1 MKRIGTKT
9 KWFII
14 FIALI
19 VFTIIAG
26 FIGKLWYDIAWEAKN
41 DRDTFHSYLTN
52 DYASEDTVLATLTR
66 ADTIKFSD
74 YTCEDFSNIGAIDV
88 NIWYAEI
95 DEYVRRKINGI
106 PVDSEFNINIDT
118 YQRKLKITLDK
129 QSKKNVIK
137 AVKTLSARSDIEE
150 ARPFMYTSVAQ
161 SISSRDYYYDKQW
174 GLDNAKINNA
184 WNIEEG
190 SSSVIVGIIDSGIDA
205 SHPDLYNRI
214 YRANTHTLS
223 TTLHRDFTTD
233 KTEGEPVLEPSDPYG
248 HGTHVAGI
256 IGAECNNIGIAG
268 AARDVRF
275 VSLRVLNEKGNITN
289 NNALTNA
296 IKYATKIGIPIL
308 NFSGCWYNELNQV
321 QDAIKDYTG
330 TFICAAGNFG
340 DDNDGKYSV
349 YPASYRL
356 DNLISVGAIDKE
368 NERADFSNWGETTV
382 DIFAPGVDIYS
393 TFPRKLCD
401 TVNCTTKLGTHIDYG
416 YHSMDGTSM
425 ATPFVTGVAALML
438 SIDPQLTPQDL
449 RQRLLSGGDAITIQT
464 KSGDSMEVRK
474 LNAYSAVGEVA
485 TYETNVLS
493 DREIEITG
501 TFGKPLY
508 GQIDLPT
515 TLNSRVVVAIGEE
528 AFADQV
534 GINNIMIIGY
544 IQRIGAKAFYGC
556 SALNRILLGSKV
568 SEIGTRAFSYCDQL
582 NFYVDSANKA
592 FSDRLG
598 VLYSYDGSEIV
609 SAHNI
614 PSEFNVYKYTTKIHP
629 YAFEGNINLHSIR
642 FNTNTEICDYAFA
655 NCINLSEM
663 SYLASVT
670 TPPSVGENALQG
682 AKPIIYVPYTYIDDY
697 KSAFGTY
704 SHLIVSKSFPIRFIV
719 NGVLTE
725 ERVSYYG
732 DTVKN
737 LPNVDLY
744 GYHFG
749 GWYDDPNFT
758 GEPYSEGDLF
768 EMDDILNLYC
778 NLIPYDCTIVFNA
791 DGGIISEDNF
801 IIVKYGEYVLT
812 DITAKRTGYE
822 LGGWYDENG
831 TICITSDGRSLF
843 PWDRTETISLKAQWI
858 KKSYEIQINANGSIT
873 WLSNDGISDEKCYI
887 QYGTVISAINLIAI
901 FKNSVQG
908 FRTGKIFDHFEY
920 KDSVLDWTS
929 VPDLGE
935 NLTVIT
941 IIPVWINEVHTIYFK
956 PLCDM
961 DVAPVTAEYNAT
973 ISLPSPSRLGYNFNG
988 WYTAQTGGSLITW
1001 TTMPDLTPSSQSN
1014 GSTQLFARW
1023 TQIIYYIFYYPN
1035 GGSGYMDYTTH
1046 TYGVTAALRK
1056 NTFSKTY
1063 YDFAGWATSPNGRAV
1078 YSDGQDVLNLSYT
1091 SGDKIELYATWRAKN
1106 YNINYRNITSQMIVS
1121 PKYYT
1126 YGEGL
1131 STMPVI
1137 RMKDSNGRYYTLEPF
1152 YGWYTS
1158 PEFATKVTS
1167 ISATRTGDITVY
1179 AKYDYFL
1186 MATHDGA
1193 TYTVKDKG
1201 VDNNPSKSLDV
1212 LLKSF
1217 YSEYLSNTTLKT
1229 LKIELSFKL
1238 WEINDGYQH
1247 IYLRN
1252 DATGKYLWSVKL
1264 DSASGEHTYS
1274 ETIKIDLSEVKDT
1287 DTLTLLF
1294 DASGA
1299 FSDDWQF
1306 KDLACSIYLTN

>member
-19 VFTIIAG
+19 AFVIVAG

-41 DRDTFHSYLTN
+41 DRDTFRIYLRN
-52 DYASEDTVLATLTR
+52 EYASDDAVDVTLTKEETR
-66 ADTIKFSD
+66 KFLD
-74 YTCEDFSNIGAIDV
+74 YTPKDFADVGASAVKVWNTDL
-88 NIWYAEI
+88 

-106 PVDSEFNINIDT
+106 PVDEELNIDFED
-118 YQRKLKITLDK
+118 YQRSLEITLDK
-129 QSKKNVIK
+129 KSKKNVIK
-137 AVKTLSARSDIEE
+137 AIKTLSARDGIEI
-150 ARPFMYTSVAQ
+150 AQ
-161 SISSRDYYYDKQW
+161 PVYGPLLSISSHDDYYDKQW

-184 WNIEEG
+184 WDIEEG
-190 SSSVIVGIIDSGIDA
+190 SSAVMVGIIDSGIDA

-214 YRANTHTLS
+214 YRADTHTLS

-233 KTEGEPVLEPSDPYG
+233 KAEGEPVLEPSDSYG

-275 VSLRVLNEKGNITN
+275 VSLRILNDKGEITN
-289 NNALTNA
+289 DDALTNA
-296 IKYATKIGIPIL
+296 IKYATKIGLPIL
-308 NFSGCWYNELNQV
+308 NYSGKWKKNDKLKK
-321 QDAIKDYTG
+321 AIEEYPG

-340 DDNDGKYSV
+340 DDNDGEYSV

-356 DNLISVGAIDKE
+356 DNLISVGAINKD
-368 NERADFSNWGETTV
+368 NERADFSNWGKTTV

-393 TFPRKLCD
+393 TFPRNMCSQE
-401 TVNCTTKLGTHIDYG
+401 NCTTRLGTHIDYG

-493 DREIEITG
+493 DSEIEITG

-515 TLNSRVVVAIGEE
+515 TLNNRVVVAIGEE

-534 GINNIMIIGY
+534 EIERILNTNSIK
-544 IQRIGAKAFYGC
+544 RIGAKAFYGC
-556 SALNRILLGSKV
+556 SALKDILLGSNV
-568 SEIGTRAFSYCDQL
+568 SEIGSRAFSYCKLLD
-582 NFYVDSANKA
+582 FYVNSANKA
-592 FSDRLG
+592 FSEHFG
-598 VLYSYDGSEIV
+598 VLYNYDGSEII
-609 SAHNI
+609 SACNI
-614 PSEFNVYKYTTKIHP
+614 QSEFNVFKYTTKIHP
-629 YAFEGNINLHSIR
+629 YAFEGNVNLHSIR
-642 FNTNTEICDYAFA
+642 FNTNTEIGDYAFV

-670 TPPSVGENALQG
+670 TPPSVGKNALQG
-682 AKPIIYVPYTYIDDY
+682 TKPYIYVPYTYIDDY

-704 SHLIVSKSFPIRFIV
+704 SYLVVSKSFPIRFII

-737 LPNVDLY
+737 LPDVDLY

-791 DGGIISEDNF
+791 DGGTLSEDNF
-801 IIVKYGEYVLT
+801 IIVKYGEYVST
-812 DITAKRTGYE
+812 DITAIRTGYE
-822 LGGWYDENG
+822 LDGWYDENG
-831 TICITSDGRSLF
+831 TICITSDGRSIY
-843 PWDRTETISLKAQWI
+843 PWNRAETISLKAQWI

-887 QYGTVISAINLIAI
+887 QYGAVISAINLIAI
-901 FKNSVQG
+901 FKNSAQG

-935 NLTVIT
+935 NLAVIT
-941 IIPVWINEVHTIYFK
+941 IIPVWINEVHTIYFNT
-956 PLCDM
+956 LCNI
-961 DVAPVTAEYNAT
+961 DVAPITAVYNAN
-973 ISLPSPSRLGYNFNG
+973 ISLPSPSRLGYTFIG
-988 WYTAQTGGSLITW
+988 WYTAQTGGSLIAW
-1001 TTMPDLTPSSQSN
+1001 NAMPDLTPSSQSN

-1023 TQIIYYIFYYPN
+1023 AQHIYYIYYYPN
-1035 GGSGYMDYTTH
+1035 GGSGYMGYTTH
-1046 TYGVTAALRK
+1046 TCDVTAALRK

-1063 YDFAGWATSPNGRAV
+1063 YDFAGWATSTNGSAV

-1091 SGDKIELYATWRAKN
+1091 SGDKIDLYATWRAKN
-1106 YNINYRNITSQMIVS
+1106 YNIIYKNLTSKMIVS

-1137 RMKDSNGRYYTLEPF
+1137 RMKDPNGRYYNLEPF

-1158 PEFATKVTS
+1158 STFATKVTS
-1167 ISATRTGDITVY
+1167 ISATRTGDITLY
-1179 AKYDYFL
+1179 AKYDYFI
-1186 MATHDGA
+1186 METSDSA
-1193 TYTVKDKG
+1193 TYTVKDNG
-1201 VDNNPSKSLDV
+1201 VNNNPSKTIDILI
-1212 LLKSF
+1212 KSF
-1217 YSEYLSNTTLKT
+1217 YSELINETTLNT
-1229 LKIELSFKL
+1229 LKIEFSCKL

-1247 IYLRN
+1247 IYLRH
-1252 DATGKYLWSVKL
+1252 DATGEYLWADKL
-1264 DSASGEHTYS
+1264 DSSSGVHEYS
-1274 ETIKIDLSEVKDT
+1274 CTINIDLSKVKNV
-1287 DTLTLLF
+1287 DTLTFLF
-1294 DASGA
+1294 DATGA
-1299 FSDDWQF
+1299 FADDWQF
-1306 KDLACSIYLTN
+1306 KDFKCSVSLTN